1 MEEVMFFRKDDHPN
15 FDVSLNELDLQRAQ
29 LLNIIHQHHGEKVF
43 NNYKKQMEDI
53 VDDLFAAIR
62 NMYKQIYVLHSG
74 NYETYDVE
82 IPSQEDM
89 DARIKSVLNLSGN
102 KDSAVQLTNAIEKQ
116 YVNTKKYLQDLLP
129 EIVRESQKPT
139 SID

>member
-1 MEEVMFFRKDDHPN
+1 MFFRKDDHPN

-29 LLNIIHQHHGEKVF
+29 LLNIIQQHHGETIF

-62 NMYKQIYVLHSG
+62 NMYKQIYVLQSG

-102 KDSAVQLTNAIEKQ
+102 KDSAILLTNAIEKQ
-116 YVNTKKYLQDLLP
+116 YVNTKKYLRDLLP
-129 EIVRESQKPT
+129 EIVREGQKHT